1 MRLILFL
8 KFSLAKHMHDE
19 HVSTAAKLRSSTSW
33 LVTCH
38 KNIPL
43 VFLVFISLCTSFSSA
58 NSIATFGSDLITAK
72 EFATARQVAEAEIER
87 IERETTKYDPA
98 LFEPLLLLAEAEY
111 GSSNYLPSLMS
122 FERARYIVRM
132 NEGFKTETQ
141 IAVFRRE
148 ADVHLRMGDKHAAN
162 DSYELAYAI
171 SRFLYGKSPEIVDEQ
186 IQLADWY
193 RKNKLPHIARDMYDD
208 AIEILVSN
216 ESKDHQKFAQLYN
229 KLGLTYREHLWA
241 AKGQRFSGI
250 VARPDGRLW
259 GDPARRG
266 CYGGFTPPAFLS
278 SVYTGPAAASDPM
291 SACSAK
297 SGSRSGAY
305 WRSPVQFLGVGGM
318 MKANR
323 AFKTAQKHY
332 ELSQSA
338 VVDDVVGTILDRG
351 DTLILYKSFGRAYK
365 AYEEAYEYVLEHA
378 PGRIN
383 EYFEEPVVIFRSHPG
398 DSGNRSSGEPFRS
411 EIDFVAT
418 VNHRGAVRKIKTE
431 RKQPQS
437 IRIHAYRKAA
447 RSTRFRPAIRNGRP
461 ALVNDVKITFKFRSY
476 PS

>member
-1 MRLILFL
+1 
-8 KFSLAKHMHDE
+8 MHDK
-19 HVSTAAKLRSSTSW
+19 HVSTAAKLLSSTSW

-98 LFEPLLLLAEAEY
+98 LFAPLLLLAEAEY
-111 GSSNYLPSLMS
+111 GASNYLHSLMS

-132 NEGFKTETQ
+132 NEGCKTETQ

-171 SRFLYGKSPEIVDEQ
+171 SRFLYGKSPEIDDEQ

-250 VARPDGRLW
+250 VASPDGRLW
-259 GDPARRG
+259 GAPARRG
-266 CYGGFTPPAFLS
+266 CYGGFTPPAFL
-278 SVYTGPAAASDPM
+278 
-291 SACSAK
+291 
-297 SGSRSGAY
+297 
-305 WRSPVQFLGVGGM
+305 F
-318 MKANR
+318 
-323 AFKTAQKHY
+323 
-332 ELSQSA
+332 
-338 VVDDVVGTILDRG
+338 GTYG
-351 DTLILYKSFGRAYK
+351 
-365 AYEEAYEYVLEHA
+365 
-378 PGRIN
+378 
-383 EYFEEPVVIFRSHPG
+383 IF
-398 DSGNRSSGEPFRS
+398 
-411 EIDFVAT
+411 
-418 VNHRGAVRKIKTE
+418 
-431 RKQPQS
+431 
-437 IRIHAYRKAA
+437 
-447 RSTRFRPAIRNGRP
+447 
-461 ALVNDVKITFKFRSY
+461 
-476 PS
+476 